1 MKKSEIYKKAQLA
14 VLGYENFTDDEKLDI
29 LRELQD
35 KEGTALFV
43 EDREARE
50 AANNEE
56 NGK

>member
-14 VLGYENFTDDEKLDI
+14 VLGYDKFTDDEKLDI

-43 EDREARE
+43 EREAQE
-50 AANNEE
+50 AAKNEE

>member
-14 VLGYENFTDDEKLDI
+14 VLGYDKFTDDEKLDI

-43 EDREARE
+43 EREAQE
-50 AANNEE
+50 AAEDA
-56 NGK
+56 